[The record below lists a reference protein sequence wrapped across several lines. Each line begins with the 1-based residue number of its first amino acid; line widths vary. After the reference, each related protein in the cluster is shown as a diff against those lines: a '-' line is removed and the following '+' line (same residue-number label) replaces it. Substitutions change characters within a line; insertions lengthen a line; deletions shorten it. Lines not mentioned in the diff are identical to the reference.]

1 MIVAPKLQ
9 ADTKVMQALA
19 EGYKPITT
27 QIFDKESKY
36 LENDS
41 VFAVKDSL
49 IVEFVSRTEK
59 DDKAT
64 LELVYDILMAPE
76 GSTEH
81 SGPEGGLVTSGIGIS
96 Y

>member
-1 MIVAPKLQ
+1 MS
-9 ADTKVMQALA
+9 

-41 VFAVKDSL
+41 VFAVKDQL
-49 IVEFVSRTEK
+49 TVEFTPLKK
-59 DDKAT
+59 DHGTNQERDKAAT
-64 LELVYDILMAPE
+64 LELVYDVNMAGLSE
-76 GSTEH
+76 KGE
-81 SGPEGGLVTSGIGIS
+81 SGDGLVTTGSGVG